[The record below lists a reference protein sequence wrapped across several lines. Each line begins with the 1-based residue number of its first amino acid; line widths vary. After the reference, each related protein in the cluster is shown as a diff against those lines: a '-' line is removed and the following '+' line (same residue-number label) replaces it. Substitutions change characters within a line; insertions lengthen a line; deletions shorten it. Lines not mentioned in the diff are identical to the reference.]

1 MWWVD
6 FTGISAPYDASEN
19 PEIYAKMG
27 KVVLKGSVKVITDIE
42 KKCI

>member
-1 MWWVD
+1 MWRLV
-6 FTGISAPYDASEN
+6 FTGISAPYEASEN

-27 KVVLKGSVKVITDIE
+27 KDSVKVITDIE